1 MPNATAQPAQSP
13 RPAQP
18 TAQEP
23 PPDAA
28 LAQLIFGKCVAMAIS
43 VAAKLRIADKLAAGP
58 KSAADLA
65 RETETHAP
73 SLYRLLRALASV
85 GVFAEDSDRR
95 FRLTPMAEYLRTGVP
110 GSMRGVA
117 DYFGSDWTWRP
128 WGQLLHSVRT
138 GETAFDH
145 VFGEPCFDYLAKHPE
160 ESAVFNEGMT
170 GFSSTVAPAVA
181 EAYDFSKF
189 GTVVDV
195 GGGHGALLTTILKA
209 FPTVRGVVYDAPH
222 VVEGAKGPIRAAGLA
237 DRCRTEGGDFFQAVP
252 AGGDA
257 YLMKHIIHDW
267 PDDRATTI
275 LKNCRKAVN
284 PGGKLL
290 LVEIVIKP
298 GNEPDLGKVLDLEML
313 VLPSGRER
321 TEAEYARLFAGAG
334 WKLTRVVPTKSA
346 MQVIEGEPV

>member
-1 MPNATAQPAQSP
+1 MPTATA

-18 TAQEP
+18 SHVEQSAP
-23 PPDAA
+23 PPDAM

-65 RETETHAP
+65 RETDTHAP
-73 SLYRLLRALASV
+73 SLYRVLRALASV
-85 GVFAEDSDRR
+85 GVFAEDADGR

-117 DYFGSDWTWRP
+117 DYFGSDWSWRP
-128 WGQLLHSVRT
+128 WGHLLDSVRT
-138 GETAFDH
+138 GETAFDR

-170 GFSSTVAPAVA
+170 GFSSLVAPSVV

-189 GTVVDV
+189 GTIVDV
-195 GGGHGALLTTILKA
+195 GGGHGFLLTAVLKA
-209 FPTVRGVVYDAPH
+209 NPKARGVVFDAPH
-222 VVEGAKGPIRAAGLA
+222 VVEGAAGPIRAAGLA
-237 DRCRTEGGDFFQAVP
+237 DRCRAEGGDFFQAVP

-267 PDDRATTI
+267 PDDKATAI
-275 LKNCRKAVN
+275 LKNCRKGVK

-290 LVEIVIKP
+290 LVELVIKP
-298 GNEPDLGKVLDLEML
+298 GNEPDLGKILDLEML

-334 WKLTRVVPTKSA
+334 WKLTRVVPTKSPA
-346 MQVIEGEPV
+346 QVIEGEPV

>member
-1 MPNATAQPAQSP
+1 MATATA

-18 TAQEP
+18 VHPELSTP

-28 LAQLIFGKCVAMAIS
+28 LAQIIFGKCVSMAVS
-43 VAAKLRIADKLAAGP
+43 VAAKLRIADKLTSGP

-65 RETETHAP
+65 RETGTHAA

-85 GVFAEDSDRR
+85 GVFAEDADGR

-110 GSMRGVA
+110 GSMRGIA
-117 DYFGSDWTWRP
+117 DYCGSDWSWRA
-128 WGQLLHSVRT
+128 WGNLLDSIRT
-138 GETAFDH
+138 GETAFDR

-160 ESAVFNEGMT
+160 DSAVFNEGMT
-170 GFSSTVAPAVA
+170 GFSTSVAPAVA
-181 EAYDFSKF
+181 AAYDFSRL

-195 GGGHGALLTTILKA
+195 GGGHGVMLATILKA
-209 FPTVRGVVYDAPH
+209 FPNVRGVVFDAPH
-222 VVEGAKGPIRAAGLA
+222 VADGAREPIRAAGLA
-237 DRCRTEGGDFFQAVP
+237 DRCRAEGGDFFKSVP

-267 PDDRATTI
+267 PDDKATTI
-275 LKNCRKAVN
+275 LKNCRAAVN

-298 GNEPDLGKVLDLEML
+298 GNEPDLGKILDLEML

-321 TEAEYARLFAGAG
+321 TEGEYAALFAGAG
-334 WKLTRVVPTKSA
+334 WRLTRVVPTNSP